1 MNTFGFRMFDYD
13 VKPKL
18 PGILAAGLSV
28 QEQGVS
34 DYIVL
39 KYLEVTHE
47 EVIELARESAVGP
60 EGQDVGRAKGL
71 RKGDLVALRQAGE
84 AEPRGRTRCTPR
96 ARDELYVIS
105 EPLGQN
111 TFSLRTLLGN
121 RDPLLSYGSNKYHAD
136 RLVKIE
142 MPVLDDSS
150 VERTL
155 EYTTEEDTW
164 FEAEVRSLAL
174 DDRVYMERM
183 NNPVNRVWADLTRM
197 RYRWTS

>member
-1 MNTFGFRMFDYD
+1 MEVVTGL
-13 VKPKL
+13 KPKL

-34 DYIVL
+34 DYIEGLL
-39 KYLEVTHE
+39 KYLEVTHK
-47 EVIELARESAVGP
+47 EVFELARESAVEH
-60 EGQDVGRAKGL
+60 EGRDAGRAEGL
-71 RKGDLVALRQAGE
+71 KKGDLVALRQAGE
-84 AEPRGRTRCTPR
+84 AEPRGRTRFTPR
-96 ARDELYVIS
+96 VRDELYVIS

-121 RDPLLSYGSNKYHAD
+121 RDPLLSYGTNKYHAD

-150 VERTL
+150 VGRTL
-155 EYTTEEDTW
+155 EYTTDGDTW
-164 FEAEVRSLAL
+164 FEAKVKSLAL
-174 DDRVYMERM
+174 DGRVYLERTD
-183 NNPVNRVWADLTRM
+183 NPVNRVWADLTRM